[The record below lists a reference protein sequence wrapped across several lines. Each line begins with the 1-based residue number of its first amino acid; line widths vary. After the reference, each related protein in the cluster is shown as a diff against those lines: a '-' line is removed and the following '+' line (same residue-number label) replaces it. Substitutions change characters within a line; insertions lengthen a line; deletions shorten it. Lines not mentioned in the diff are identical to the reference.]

1 MMEWIKQLRMD
12 LVKCDLVNES
22 LRIDLEEWTQSQNL
36 RGGHV
41 RVDLVTKFSK

>member
-1 MMEWIKQLRMD
+1 MMECIKQLRMD

-22 LRIDLEEWTQSQNL
+22 LRIDLAEWIRSLIL
-36 RGGHV
+36 RGGPG